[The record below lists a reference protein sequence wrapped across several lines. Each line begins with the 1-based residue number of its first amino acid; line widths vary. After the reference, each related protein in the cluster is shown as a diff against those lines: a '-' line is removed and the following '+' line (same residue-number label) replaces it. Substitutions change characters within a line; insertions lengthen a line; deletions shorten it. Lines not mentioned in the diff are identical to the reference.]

1 MTTSKK
7 IKINLDKILK
17 EIIPKNIKITR
28 EVVGLIKI
36 LCKEF
41 IEDLS
46 HNSSL
51 LYLISSK
58 HSLTQEDI
66 SKLIAKFGL
75 SRYLIEIDEE
85 LKKYNREELEL
96 KKFSK

>member
-1 MTTSKK
+1 
-7 IKINLDKILK
+7 
-17 EIIPKNIKITR
+17 
-28 EVVGLIKI
+28 
-36 LCKEF
+36 
-41 IEDLS
+41 
-46 HNSSL
+46 
-51 LYLISSK
+51 LISSK
-58 HSLTQEDI
+58 RSLTQEDI